1 MTNRARLLLV
11 TPVLLGGTLA
21 TMLLAALVNPAWQRL
36 QAREAELADLQE
48 RQQLLPLLREQLLRE
63 LEARQ
68 RAQGRR
74 DLLLAMVE
82 GSGDAGTLMAAVG
95 RLAQAR
101 GIRVTLY
108 EPRGDTAAPASAA
121 PATPPPA
128 AAAGRPEA
136 PAVRSDGLAV
146 EGLRRQELLLS
157 ARGPFP
163 GLLAFLRDLE
173 RLQVLVVQGNLE
185 LALERTDAAKGD
197 IRNPVTLKLTLGLY
211 SRPAPASD
219 RQPSRPRAAKPPA
232 QPE

>member
-48 RQQLLPLLREQLLRE
+48 RQQLLRE

-101 GIRVTLY
+101 GLRVTLY